1 MNKDEICRLVKKAL
15 FAARK
20 AAELV
25 FVGPLTDEPTK
36 IRKESG
42 AVDFA
47 LLGLSYIQTARVLV
61 ATTGEPDPL
70 FDQIATQYDAFVC
83 ELVDSYSANHSCQ
96 WAISSCESLLKLVK
110 NSEYDIEK

>member
-25 FVGPLTDEPTK
+25 FVGPLIDEPTK

-70 FDQIATQYDAFVC
+70 FDQSQRNMMRLCA
-83 ELVDSYSANHSCQ
+83 
-96 WAISSCESLLKLVK
+96 SLLTAIPRTTLA
-110 NSEYDIEK
+110 SG